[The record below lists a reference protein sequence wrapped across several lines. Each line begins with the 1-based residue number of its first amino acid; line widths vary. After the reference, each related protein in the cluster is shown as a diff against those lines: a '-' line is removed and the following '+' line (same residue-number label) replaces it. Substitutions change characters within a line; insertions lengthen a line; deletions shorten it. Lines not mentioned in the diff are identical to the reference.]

1 MTIRMYEGIL
11 RNRKKLLKELGISQG
26 PDRRETERRLI
37 EAGYQRWG
45 HELPCHLYGSFAFA
59 IWDEAKK
66 ELFLAR
72 DPFGIQNMYYWASK
86 NGAFLCGSS
95 LDPIVRNPHYR
106 KSIDEEAL
114 QLYVLFGYPIGEK
127 TLYEGIHKLMPGC
140 TLIWDGK
147 NVQIQHW
154 FSPSFHPDLS
164 LSEEEWIH
172 KIDQTLQEILE
183 EDRSCLD
190 FTNSCVFLSG
200 GIDSSYLLAASGAP
214 QAAGIGFAE
223 SGFNEASTARTT
235 AEQAGVRFHEMRI
248 SAGQFFEII
257 PRFLRNLEL
266 PLADPCAPAIALG
279 CEMASEKAG
288 PFLSGEGADEF
299 FAGYYIYRCVEE
311 PKEKYVPYCSCSM
324 VIDQEEGMRFFQ
336 NWKEYP
342 FEKLVA
348 EISGKIQDADR
359 LSRMIG
365 VDSSLWLEGDILFG
379 AGRSARASGIDLLMP
394 FVDRRMFE
402 LSAVIPSTLK
412 RKNGIAKYI
421 LRKAAQLRIPH
432 ETAFRPKIGF
442 SVPARLWFR
451 EKRFRPRI
459 EQALFGPVSRIY
471 FNQDVL
477 RDSWES
483 FLEGNDYFWRIS
495 YTVYLFVQWY
505 ETCYSHYTG

>member
-26 PDRRETERRLI
+26 PDRRETECRLI
-37 EAGYQRWG
+37 E
-45 HELPCHLYGSFAFA
+45 
-59 IWDEAKK
+59 
-66 ELFLAR
+66 
-72 DPFGIQNMYYWASK
+72 
-86 NGAFLCGSS
+86 
-95 LDPIVRNPHYR
+95 
-106 KSIDEEAL
+106 
-114 QLYVLFGYPIGEK
+114 
-127 TLYEGIHKLMPGC
+127 
-140 TLIWDGK
+140 
-147 NVQIQHW
+147 
-154 FSPSFHPDLS
+154 
-164 LSEEEWIH
+164 
-172 KIDQTLQEILE
+172 
-183 EDRSCLD
+183 
-190 FTNSCVFLSG
+190 
-200 GIDSSYLLAASGAP
+200 
-214 QAAGIGFAE
+214 
-223 SGFNEASTARTT
+223 
-235 AEQAGVRFHEMRI
+235 
-248 SAGQFFEII
+248 
-257 PRFLRNLEL
+257 
-266 PLADPCAPAIALG
+266 
-279 CEMASEKAG
+279 
-288 PFLSGEGADEF
+288 
-299 FAGYYIYRCVEE
+299 AGYYIYRCVEE

-348 EISGKIQDADR
+348 EISGKLQDADR

-379 AGRSARASGIDLLMP
+379 AGRLARASGIDLLLP

-451 EKRFRPRI
+451 EKRFWPWI